1 MTQEQRDYMMNLLI
15 LVQESNDRVALD
27 NLLVTIRD
35 KEMKHR
41 IGRYLYKNRQ
51 VENDDLKQEFM
62 IGVAGAIPKA
72 DLEVGDPIE
81 YIMAQG
87 VYRVR
92 SYLRKHIIQNTSQV
106 CKCCGYESRLNRVG
120 NHYVCKK
127 CGSTDIETRELW
139 DHDEVTIENKMSE
152 DDEIE
157 KLVENMGGEDIIEQ
171 FRQTLTPGTK
181 VHALFVLFYDE
192 DINSDNPDI
201 VNYIKEIATRWNTS
215 QTLVVQV
222 REKLQNKLI
231 KFCKDNGYEIVNS
244 RFVVIDKKDGE

>member
-1 MTQEQRDYMMNLLI
+1 MTQEQRDYMRNLLI

-106 CKCCGYESRLNRVG
+106 CRCCGYESRLNRVG

-192 DINSDNPDI
+192 DIN
-201 VNYIKEIATRWNTS
+201 EIATRWNTS

>member
-1 MTQEQRDYMMNLLI
+1 MTQEQREYMRNLLI
-15 LVQESNDRVALD
+15 LTQSGDRVAED
-27 NLLVTIRD
+27 NLLISIRD

-41 IGRYLYKNRQ
+41 IGKYLYKNRQ
-51 VENDDLKQEFM
+51 VENEDLKQEFM
-62 IGVAGAIPKA
+62 IGIAGAIPKA

-106 CKCCGYESRLNRVG
+106 CKCCGYESRLNRIG
-120 NHYVCKK
+120 NKYICKK
-127 CGSTDIETRELW
+127 CGSSEIETRELW
-139 DHDEVTIENKMSE
+139 DHDEVVIENKVSE
-152 DDEIE
+152 TDEIDQMLE
-157 KLVENMGGEDIIEQ
+157 DWGGEAIIEQ

-201 VNYIKEIATRWNTS
+201 VNYIKEIATRWGTS

-222 REKLQNKLI
+222 REKLQNKLL

-244 RFVVIDKKDGE
+244 RFVVMDKKDGE

>member
-1 MTQEQRDYMMNLLI
+1 MTQETRDYMRNLLI
-15 LVQESNDRVALD
+15 LAQSDDRIALN
-27 NLLVTIRD
+27 NLLEIIRD
-35 KEMKHR
+35 REMKHR

-51 VENDDLKQEFM
+51 VENEDLKQEFM

-72 DLEVGDPIE
+72 NLEVGDPIE

-87 VYRVR
+87 VFRVR

-106 CKCCGYESRLNRVG
+106 CKCCGYESRLNRIG
-120 NHYVCKK
+120 NKYVCKK
-127 CGSTDIETRELW
+127 CGSSDVETRELW
-139 DHDEVTIENKMSE
+139 DHDEVTIENKVAE
-152 DDEIE
+152 VDEIDKMLE
-157 KLVENMGGEDIIEQ
+157 SMGGEDIIEQ
-171 FRQTLTPGTK
+171 FRKTLTPGTK

-201 VNYIKEIATRWNTS
+201 VNYIKEIANRWGTS

-231 KFCKDNGYEIVNS
+231 KFCVEHGYEIVNS
-244 RFVVIDKKDGE
+244 HFVVLNKKDGE